1 MNVTRIDLG
10 LKTERLVTFR
20 VAPVL
25 NGYSSERSQ
34 ALFERIEDEMLA
46 LPGVS
51 GVTGSTVQLISD
63 SNWGTDVG
71 VQGFQAGPD
80 ADTHA
85 QYTHVGPDY
94 FRTLGMTLLA
104 GREFTRADNLTTPK
118 VAIVNQAFAKK
129 FNLGRD
135 AVGKR
140 MRRNGSQGELDI
152 EIVGLA
158 QNAKYSEVKQEVP
171 PMFVAPYRQDEG
183 AGFMNFYVRTTLE
196 EPQLLAAI
204 PDVIKRLDPNLPVN
218 DLRTMNAQV
227 RENTFM
233 DRFIST
239 MSAAFATLATLL
251 AAMGLYGVVAYTV
264 AQRTREFGLR
274 MALGA
279 DASRVRRMVLAQ
291 VGRMTIV
298 GAVVGLAAAVGL
310 ARLARSLLF
319 EIQGYDPIVLTIAA
333 ALLMLVAL
341 GAGLIPA
348 HRASRL
354 DPMRALRYE

>member
-1 MNVTRIDLG
+1 
-10 LKTERLVTFR
+10 
-20 VAPVL
+20 
-25 NGYSSERSQ
+25 
-34 ALFERIEDEMLA
+34 
-46 LPGVS
+46 
-51 GVTGSTVQLISD
+51 
-63 SNWGTDVG
+63 
-71 VQGFQAGPD
+71 
-80 ADTHA
+80 
-85 QYTHVGPDY
+85 
-94 FRTLGMTLLA
+94 MTLLA